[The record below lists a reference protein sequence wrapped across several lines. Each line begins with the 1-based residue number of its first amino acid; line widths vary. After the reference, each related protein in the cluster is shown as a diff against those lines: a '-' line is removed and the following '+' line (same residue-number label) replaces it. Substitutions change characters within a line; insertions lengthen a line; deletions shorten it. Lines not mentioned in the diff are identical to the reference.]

1 MRSWH
6 WQMLSFQAS
15 KRPLK
20 TDKQREKTVIRE
32 EFFLNFVSSEFAR
45 MCCKF
50 NASFPPILNMKR
62 QKQIFF
68 DVHIKERWHEAYQNC

>member
-1 MRSWH
+1 
-6 WQMLSFQAS
+6 
-15 KRPLK
+15 
-20 TDKQREKTVIRE
+20 
-32 EFFLNFVSSEFAR
+32 

-68 DVHIKERWHEAYQNC
+68 DVHIKERWHEGYQNCLTDTSRLYRADTRKKESLIGFQPAVKRFKLQAWISTNVLS

>member
-6 WQMLSFQAS
+6 SQMLSFQAAE
-15 KRPLK
+15 RALK
-20 TDKQREKTVIRE
+20 TDKQRAKTVIPRG
-32 EFFLNFVSSEFAR
+32 NFYLASSEFAR

-50 NASFPPILNMKR
+50 NACFPPILNMKR

-68 DVHIKERWHEAYQNC
+68 DACTSKNAGMRVIKTA